1 MKYLQYILL
10 FLIVSCSDT
19 KKNSSTSEVDIS
31 LKSFNSDL
39 TVGSTTYTGPEKIN
53 YLLGYKPQV
62 KKKGLLYTIAF
73 LAFLF
78 FLFFICFSVF

>member
-53 YLLGYKPQV
+53 YLLEI
-62 KKKGLLYTIAF
+62 KGMGVLIF
-73 LAFLF
+73 LNHLNMVPTHPISMIK
-78 FLFFICFSVF
+78 LWQL